1 MQKRP
6 KKFAARRGAAL
17 VNSIRQKC
25 KKKKAG
31 SAIQPTRR
39 PRTSATDVGGNFN
52 RYGKEGP
59 VRSMAEISIGLL
71 QKAWNDEDLYH
82 NDDDLVIYHNN
93 VVVRLL
99 LDHNL
104 VMGVM
109 ELLCD
114 DGNVMTYEIDFP
126 RIQSYVIDLGNM
138 FVNSTNW

>member
-1 MQKRP
+1 
-6 KKFAARRGAAL
+6 
-17 VNSIRQKC
+17 
-25 KKKKAG
+25 
-31 SAIQPTRR
+31 
-39 PRTSATDVGGNFN
+39 
-52 RYGKEGP
+52 
-59 VRSMAEISIGLL
+59 MAEISIGLL

-126 RIQSYVIDLGNM
+126 RIQNYVID
-138 FVNSTNW
+138 